1 MKIPI
6 TKHDTDLVKTCIVLV
21 VAMFALLIVPYFPR
35 ADEFPGGFWEYA
47 VQGWYGWIGV
57 AICSFFFLYGPI
69 SALREY
75 DVQPEGLYILPRYGK
90 NKDTFI
96 PWTELE
102 YVGPIRW
109 GWGGAGPS
117 KLFVCCPK
125 YPYRDKHGCCALVKG
140 TKVITYTPE
149 AKYVL
154 ENYCPIYSTEFENW
168 QIDN

>member
-6 TKHDTDLVKTCIVLV
+6 TKHDTDLVKTCIVLA
-21 VAMFALLIVPYFPR
+21 VAPFAILIVFYFPR

-47 VQGWYGWIGV
+47 VQGWYAWIVV
-57 AICSFFFLYGPI
+57 AIFDFFLLYLPI
-69 SALREY
+69 SSLREY

-90 NKDTFI
+90 DTFI
-96 PWTELE
+96 PWTELA

-109 GWGGAGPS
+109 GWGAAGPS
-117 KLFVCCPK
+117 KLFIYSPE
-125 YPYRDKHGCCALVKG
+125 YPYRDKHGQCRLVKG
-140 TKVITYTPE
+140 SDQIPYTPE

-168 QIDN
+168 QIGN